1 MKKILFLIILGILI
15 LLLINKLKKEKY
27 EDGKYKYTAII
38 VEPREHKALSFVLN
52 NYLEN
57 LSDEWGVVIC
67 HGTKNIEYINNIIL
81 DDLSKYRDRIR
92 LVNLQ
97 VDNLNTDQ
105 LNKLL
110 TSEKFY
116 DYIPTEIFLFF
127 QTDSMIC
134 PQFKDLL
141 SDFLQYDYVGAP
153 WKNNIV
159 KGNVGNGGISI
170 RRKSKMIE
178 IIKNCEYNGENED
191 VFFSRSCD
199 QVSINKPDAAK
210 AGKFSNEITYNEE
223 SFGIHKF
230 WNYHSIEKINNKEK
244 TCTGLKTLQSLQ

>member
-1 MKKILFLIILGILI
+1 MKKILFLIILGII
-15 LLLINKLKKEKY
+15 ILLINKLKKEKY

-57 LSDEWGVVIC
+57 LSDEWGIVIC
-67 HGTKNIEYINNIIL
+67 HGTKNIEYINNIINN
-81 DDLSKYRDRIR
+81 DLSKYRDRIR
-92 LVNLQ
+92 LANLQ

-116 DYIPTEIFLFF
+116 EYIPTEIFLFF

-141 SDFLQYDYVGAP
+141 SDFLEYDYVGAP
-153 WKNNIV
+153 WEDNLV
-159 KGNVGNGGISI
+159 KGNVGNGGLSI

-178 IIKNCEYNGENED
+178 IIKNCKYNGKNED
-191 VFFSRSCD
+191 LFFSKSCN

-210 AGKFSNEITYNEE
+210 AGKFSNEITYNKE

-230 WNYHSIEKINNKEK
+230 WNYHSPKYIKKKEK

>member
-1 MKKILFLIILGILI
+1 M
-15 LLLINKLKKEKY
+15 
-27 EDGKYKYTAII
+27 
-38 VEPREHKALSFVLN
+38 
-52 NYLEN
+52 
-57 LSDEWGVVIC
+57 
-67 HGTKNIEYINNIIL
+67 
-81 DDLSKYRDRIR
+81 
-92 LVNLQ
+92 VNLQ
-97 VDNLNTDQ
+97 VDNLNIDDY
-105 LNKLL
+105 NKLL
-110 TSEKFY
+110 ISEKFY
-116 DYIPTEIFLFF
+116 DYIPTEIFMVF

-153 WKNNIV
+153 WEDDNLV
-159 KGNVGNGGISI
+159 KGNVGNGGLSI

-178 IIKNCEYNGENED
+178 IIKNCKYNGNNED
-191 VFFSRSCD
+191 LFFSKSCK